1 MFKNFK
7 YYLTE
12 IKTILGLDLGS
23 NILSVISLGFIFFLL
38 LLILSGGII
47 SNHWIQAIESEA
59 EISVYYTEVAS
70 PNWLIQK
77 IEKISGVSEAVLIDE
92 IEAKDR
98 MEKIMGEES
107 RILELFDHNPFSAYI
122 EVKILLE
129 NFDSIVEETRS
140 LNGVDYVRDNKEI
153 LDTLKNISSLM
164 NLIGLVIMAVAGIT
178 TIIITS
184 HVIRQGIYANKEEM
198 NTLRLLGAPE
208 GFITFPFAMTGMLI
222 SLLSGFFSIAV
233 ITAVL
238 SYVYKNIINYLPFM
252 VLPDFHGTIYTVALV
267 GLGMSLFLGITGSII
282 GLKSTKK

>member
-7 YYLTE
+7 YYLNE
-12 IKTILGLDLGS
+12 IKTILRLDLGS

-47 SNHWIQAIESEA
+47 SNHWIQAIENEA
-59 EISVYYTEVAS
+59 EISVYYTEDTS

-77 IEKISGVSEAVLIDE
+77 IDKIPGVYEAVLIDE
-92 IEAKDR
+92 IEAKGR

-129 NFDSIVEETRS
+129 DFDSIVDETRS
-140 LNGVDYVRDNKEI
+140 LNGVDYVRDNKEV
-153 LDTLKNISSLM
+153 LDTLKNISSLV
-164 NLIGLVIMAVAGIT
+164 NLIGLVIMAAAGIT

-198 NTLRLLGAPE
+198 GTLRLLGAPE
-208 GFITFPFAMTGMLI
+208 GFITFPFAITGMLI
-222 SLLSGFFSIAV
+222 SLLSGVFSVGI

-238 SYVYKNIINYLPFM
+238 SYIYENIINYLPFM
-252 VLPDFHGTIYTVALV
+252 VLPDFHRTVYTVALV
-267 GLGMSLFLGITGSII
+267 GLGISLFLGITGSII